1 MLDMSKDGPEPA
13 DGHMVSLY
21 IRVLR

>member
-1 MLDMSKDGPEPA
+1 MLGMSKDGPEPA